1 MSKYVTFS
9 FDDGTEQDKD
19 LCAMLRE
26 YGYKCT
32 FNLNSGIQSASYCW
46 EKEGKKV
53 RRLNVDEAIEA
64 YRGHEIAAHT
74 LTHPRLETLD
84 DETVRNEV
92 FYDKKNLENWFGT
105 EVVGLAYP
113 CGSYDRRVMS
123 LVRGCGIGYARTTG
137 NSLCFDVP
145 KSLMDY
151 RPTCHYASPE
161 IFDLIEK
168 FALLPDGE
176 ERKVFFIWGHSFE
189 LYLRDEWGLLR
200 RIFDALKGCGA
211 QFVTNREAFGL

>member
-92 FYDKKNLENWFGT
+92 FYDKRIWKT
-105 EVVGLAYP
+105 
-113 CGSYDRRVMS
+113 GSVRKWSGWLIPAVHMIGASCPSSAAAGSAMRAQRATASALTFPSRSWIIGRPAIMPAPRS
-123 LVRGCGIGYARTTG
+123 LI
-137 NSLCFDVP
+137 
-145 KSLMDY
+145 
-151 RPTCHYASPE
+151 
-161 IFDLIEK
+161 
-168 FALLPDGE
+168 
-176 ERKVFFIWGHSFE
+176 
-189 LYLRDEWGLLR
+189 
-200 RIFDALKGCGA
+200 
-211 QFVTNREAFGL
+211 